1 MIGYEQHKK
10 NKEIPTIK
18 TITCPACN
26 KDRLSRYVNAD
37 GSVSSASEEVIEVRG
52 ESRHLDVCGMC
63 VSRYRQQDQRFVL
76 DNYRKMVQAMS
87 EVKTDEVDGKQ
98 TDHKD
103 FSLN

>member
-18 TITCPACN
+18 VITCPACQ
-26 KDRLSRYVNAD
+26 KDRLSRYVKTD
-37 GSVSSASEEVIEVRG
+37 GSVDSASEETVEVRG

-63 VSRYRQQDQRFVL
+63 VSQYRKEDEKFVL

-87 EVKTDEVDGKQ
+87 EVKTDEVDGTQ